1 MNTEKLIEDKN
12 LRESMMDR
20 TEVLD
25 KVKKLFL
32 IPELSMVSARQIAE
46 FYETDIEI
54 LKKCYQ
60 RNRAEIDSDGTMVKK
75 PQDFG
80 KISMGTKCPFRKEGT
95 VNVFEFEEN
104 NTKIQ
109 IVVSNRGI
117 RCFSKRAVL
126 RFGMLLRDSKIA
138 QEVRTQLLN
147 VVEHT
152 AEEKPELLTADIDE
166 EKNLI
171 MAVGMAYA
179 SGDIMEVMKA
189 TTALNAFKDRH
200 TKAIEAENV
209 RLVKDNE
216 ILTDKND
223 KLEKDNNI
231 LSGNILEWS
240 DSASAN
246 KIVRCMA
253 QTLDWKYGET
263 WSKIYEELL
272 YRHGIN
278 LKMRQTC
285 SGKKSASQ
293 LSFIKEDEWEYLF
306 ETIAAMLQ
314 ARYVNPST
322 IFAKAKKIV

>member
-1 MNTEKLIEDKN
+1 
-12 LRESMMDR
+12 
-20 TEVLD
+20 
-25 KVKKLFL
+25 
-32 IPELSMVSARQIAE
+32 
-46 FYETDIEI
+46 
-54 LKKCYQ
+54 
-60 RNRAEIDSDGTMVKK
+60 
-75 PQDFG
+75 
-80 KISMGTKCPFRKEGT
+80 
-95 VNVFEFEEN
+95 
-104 NTKIQ
+104 
-109 IVVSNRGI
+109 
-117 RCFSKRAVL
+117 
-126 RFGMLLRDSKIA
+126 MLLRDSKIA

-189 TTALNAFKDRH
+189 TTALNAYKDRH

-216 ILTDKND
+216 TLTDKND
-223 KLEKDNNI
+223 QLEKDNSI

-253 QTLDWKYGET
+253 QTLNWKYGET

-278 LKMRQTC
+278 LKM
-285 SGKKSASQ
+285 
-293 LSFIKEDEWEYLF
+293 
-306 ETIAAMLQ
+306 
-314 ARYVNPST
+314 
-322 IFAKAKKIV
+322 